1 MAMDPLTRK
10 ALEVGRQEAQKV
22 LKRRSAALRRRAAAV
37 RKPRVVRRAMRPTE
51 VDERLRRAVGGPATA
66 GVLVA
71 EGDSWFDY
79 PFNDILS
86 LLEDQH
92 GYDVESVAHKGDRV
106 EEMAYGG
113 GQLDE
118 LTRRLEKLLR
128 QGIIPRAILLSGG
141 GNDVAGDEFGMLLN
155 HAGSAISGL
164 NDQVV
169 TGVIDQRV
177 RLAYVTIL
185 NAVTHVCQA
194 RLERTLPILVHGYD
208 YPVPDG
214 RGFLGG
220 WWFLPGPW
228 LEPGFREKGFAR
240 LPAAHHAGQA
250 ADRPLQR
257 AAPGR
262 RRAERVPARDL
273 RRPSRDALHR
283 RRLPDVVGQR
293 APSHAA
299 RLRAR
304 DAAIRRRAG
313 GAALRSGRASAP
325 PLDPVR
331 LPVLP

>member
-240 LPAAHHAGQA
+240 LPQRITLAKQLIDRFNGQLRAVAALSAFPHVTFVDLRGTLSIG
-250 ADRPLQR
+250 ADYRTWWDNELHPTRL
-257 AAPGR
+257 GF
-262 RRAERVPARDL
+262 ERVTQRFA
-273 RRPSRDALHR
+273 DAL
-283 RRLPDVVGQR
+283 
-293 APSHAA
+293 
-299 RLRAR
+299 
-304 DAAIRRRAG
+304 
-313 GAALRSGRASAP
+313 AALP
-325 PLDPVR
+325 
-331 LPVLP
+331 